1 MAFPSDIQH
10 EIDRQVQ
17 KVRDP
22 SPTRPRTERA
32 WAAEYIRKFGLK
44 IEGLALGDEPP
55 EALRARLDAAFAAHA
70 PATLI
75 AVALIEQATVARIE
89 MERLHRI
96 RATLRASAVRTAELD
111 FQHRREDEVRYYLQR
126 FNQDPDACLAGLKR
140 SAAGLRHLISRWKH
154 LSKCLVD
161 EGTWYGAERCEAIL
175 MQGHAACFD
184 QLFLSETAWSTWMD
198 CLAAQP
204 IIKQVDINM
213 LCAPHIV
220 PQAIQDRG
228 QPLWQPDPEASRA
241 RLRAIVDREL
251 PALIALEAEA
261 RATYEEPAR
270 AAARDWALAQFERDN
285 GHLLGALRSHER
297 SLNEA
302 DRALAKHRADTASP
316 SQKTRTGVHS

>member
-32 WAAEYIRKFGLK
+32 WAAAYIRKYGLK
-44 IEGLALGDEPP
+44 IEHLALGDEPP
-55 EALRARLDAAFAAHA
+55 EALRARLDAALAAQA
-70 PATLI
+70 PATPT

-89 MERLHRI
+89 MERLYRI
-96 RATLRASAVRTAELD
+96 RATLRASAIRTAEIE

-154 LSKCLVD
+154 LSKCLD
-161 EGTWYGAERCEAIL
+161 EESTWYGVERCEAIL
-175 MQGHAACFD
+175 MQGHAAGFD
-184 QLFLSETAWSTWMD
+184 QLFLSETAWNTWMD

-204 IIKQVDINM
+204 IIQQVNIDM
-213 LCAPHIV
+213 MCAPDIV

-241 RLRAIVDREL
+241 RLRAIVNREL

-261 RATYEEPAR
+261 HVTYEEPAR
-270 AAARDWALAQFERDN
+270 AAARDWALARFERDN
-285 GHLLGALRSHER
+285 RHLLDSLRRQER
-297 SLNEA
+297 SLIEA
-302 DRALAKHRADTASP
+302 DRALAKHRAGTGSP